1 MLNDINPENLA
12 KLSKLELER
21 LCDEVRRFI
30 IEEVSKTGGH
40 LGASL
45 GVVELTVAL
54 HYCFRSPTD
63 AIIWDIGHQSYA
75 HKVLT
80 GRIKDFHTIRSFN
93 GLSGFTNPK
102 ESIHDHFFAGHS
114 STSVSLGVGMSC
126 ANKLQNNE
134 NFTVSIIGDGA
145 ISAGMVF
152 EAMNNI
158 DHATK
163 RFITIL
169 NDNDMSISPPTGAIS
184 RYLPKLYMSNG
195 YQSIKAVS
203 KKLLSNFPQK
213 FFELCSQTHKA
224 FKGIVVGGNF
234 FEELG
239 YEYIGPIDG
248 HDVKTLVE
256 ILEIIKKNAKKPVL
270 LHVITKKGKGYSHAE
285 NADDKYH
292 GVRPFNVETGSQS
305 SSKGIS
311 LSRYVSNHLV
321 EMAKLDGE
329 ITAITP
335 AMKQGSALENFANAF
350 PNRFFDVGIAEQ
362 HAVTFS
368 AGQAKAGLKPFC
380 FIYSTFLQRAYDQII
395 HDVAL
400 QELPVRFII
409 DRSGL
414 TGEDGPTHHGI
425 FDVAF
430 LRIIPNVE
438 ICNTFLKQSVDCAM
452 RYSLNSTKPL
462 FIRIPKENLPEN
474 LPENIND
481 TMQKVQYTPHKLTV
495 IQQRNSNK
503 LLITSGRMIEL
514 ALQMEKFRDYT
525 IIDPFFFKPLDSA
538 ILKHINEAKTVEI
551 WDENSTGGM
560 ASIIIEECVKN
571 QISTANIEVKTIPDT
586 FISHGKNSILLQQEC
601 FFK

>member
-1 MLNDINPENLA
+1 MLEDINSRNL
-12 KLSKLELER
+12 KNLSKAQLEP
-21 LCDEVRRFI
+21 LCLEVRQFI
-30 IEEVSKTGGH
+30 IQQVSKTGGH

-45 GVVELTVAL
+45 GVVELTIAL
-54 HYCFRSPTD
+54 HYCFNSPSD
-63 AIIWDIGHQSYA
+63 SIIWDIGHQSYA
-75 HKVLT
+75 HKILT
-80 GRIKDFHTIRSFN
+80 ERMQNFHTIRSFG

-102 ESIHDHFFAGHS
+102 ESIHDPFFAGHS
-114 STSVSLGVGMSC
+114 STSVSLGIGMAS
-126 ANKLQNNE
+126 ANKLRNQNN
-134 NFTVSIIGDGA
+134 FTISIIGDGA

-158 DHATK
+158 DHAN
-163 RFITIL
+163 RNFITIL

-184 RYLPKLYMSNG
+184 RYLPKLYMSHG

-213 FFELCSQTHKA
+213 FFKLCAKTQKA
-224 FKGIVVGGNF
+224 FKGIVSGGNF

-239 YEYIGPIDG
+239 YEYIGPVDG

-270 LHVITKKGKGYSHAE
+270 LHIITKKGKGYTHAE

-292 GVRPFNVETGSQS
+292 GVKPFNVETGNQS
-305 SSKGIS
+305 SSQGVS
-311 LSRYVSNHLV
+311 LSRYVSNRLV
-321 EMAKLDGE
+321 EMASVDEK

-335 AMKQGSALENFANAF
+335 AMKQGSALANFANAF

-368 AGQAKAGLKPFC
+368 AGQSKAGLKPFC
-380 FIYSTFLQRAYDQII
+380 FIYSTFLQRSYDQII

-400 QELPVRFII
+400 QELPVCFVI

-438 ICNTFLKQSVDCAM
+438 ICNTFLKQSIDCAM
-452 RYSLNSTKPL
+452 NYAKNLKKPL

-474 LPENIND
+474 VPEDLP
-481 TMQKVQYTPHKLTV
+481 KVEYIPHKLTV
-495 IQQRNSNK
+495 IQQKQNNK
-503 LLITSGRMIEL
+503 LLITSGRMIEI
-514 ALQMEKFRDYT
+514 ALKMEKFQEYT
-525 IIDPFFFKPLDSA
+525 IIDPFFFKPLDLK
-538 ILKHINEAKTVEI
+538 ILKHIKEAEIIEI

-571 QISTANIEVKTIPDT
+571 HIPTHNITIKTIPDS
-586 FISHGKNSILLQQEC
+586 FISHGKNSILLEQEC

>member
-1 MLNDINPENLA
+1 MLENINSENL
-12 KLSKLELER
+12 KRLSKAQLEPLCLEMR
-21 LCDEVRRFI
+21 QFI
-30 IEEVSKTGGH
+30 IQQVSKTGGH

-45 GVVELTVAL
+45 GVVELTIAL
-54 HYCFRSPTD
+54 HYCFNSPSD

-80 GRIKDFHTIRSFN
+80 ERMKDFHTIRSFN

-114 STSVSLGVGMSC
+114 STSVSLGIGMSS
-126 ANKLQNNE
+126 ANKLQNKE
-134 NFTVSIIGDGA
+134 NFTISIIGDGA

-158 DHATK
+158 DHANK
-163 RFITIL
+163 NFITIL

-195 YQSIKAVS
+195 YQNIKAVS

-256 ILEIIKKNAKKPVL
+256 ILKIIKKNAKKPVL
-270 LHVITKKGKGYSHAE
+270 LHVITKKGKGYTHAE

-292 GVRPFNVETGSQS
+292 GVKPFNVETGNQS
-305 SSKGIS
+305 SSVGIS
-311 LSRYVSNHLV
+311 LSKYVSTRLV
-321 EMAKLDGE
+321 EMASVDEK

-335 AMKQGSALENFANAF
+335 AMKQGSALENFANEF

-368 AGQAKAGLKPFC
+368 AGQSKAELKPFC
-380 FIYSTFLQRAYDQII
+380 FIYSTFLQRSYDQII

-400 QELPVRFII
+400 QELPVCFVI

-452 RYSLNSTKPL
+452 NYAKNLTKPL
-462 FIRIPKENLPEN
+462 FIRIPKENVPEN
-474 LPENIND
+474 LPENVHEI
-481 TMQKVQYTPHKLTV
+481 QYAPRKLTV
-495 IQQRNSNK
+495 IQQRNANK
-503 LLITSGRMIEL
+503 LLITSGRMIEIVL
-514 ALQMEKFRDYT
+514 KMEKFQEYT
-525 IIDPFFFKPLDSA
+525 IIDPFFFKPLDLE
-538 ILKHINEAKTVEI
+538 ILKHIQEAEIVEI

-560 ASIIIEECVKN
+560 ASIIIEQCVQNKIPT
-571 QISTANIEVKTIPDT
+571 QNIKIKTIPDT
-586 FISHGKNSILLQQEC
+586 FISHGKNSILLEQEC